1 MALGE
6 RRANAAAR
14 YLIDLGVDAKRITTI
29 SYGFER
35 PVDPRHN
42 EEAWA
47 KNRRA
52 HFVVTDAI
60 GGKK

>member
-1 MALGE
+1 MGE
-6 RRANAAAR
+6 RRANAAEK
-14 YLIDLGVDAKRITTI
+14 YLIDLGGDARRITAI

-42 EEAWA
+42 EEARA

-52 HFVVTDAI
+52 HFIVTDS
-60 GGKK
+60 KK